1 MEINRLRRDCAQQG
15 LHELLSLAEEGK
27 LPSQGLWDA
36 LRKRYYSL
44 CRPSH
49 GTDAKAGGFSRE
61 EHAGRCRGSASSPP
75 AAGRAA
81 DRLGDLLQKR
91 RESLMNDPSPSLGTS
106 LWVLRHEVNRKKG
119 LRPMRELFPCAGD
132 AILQLKPCLLMSPL
146 SVSMHLDPSRI
157 RFDLVIFDEASQIRP
172 EDAIGSIMRG
182 RQVIIVGDTMQLPPT
197 DFFR

>member
-1 MEINRLRRDCAQQG
+1 MATDARLR
-15 LHELLSLAEEGK
+15 
-27 LPSQGLWDA
+27 
-36 LRKRYYSL
+36 
-44 CRPSH
+44 
-49 GTDAKAGGFSRE
+49 GFSRE
-61 EHAGRCRGSASSPP
+61 EHAEAVERFRLLD
-75 AAGRAA
+75 RQQLDVAA
-81 DRLGDLLQKR
+81 DRLGALLQKR

-119 LRPMRELFPCAGD
+119 LRPLRELFTRAGD

-182 RQVIIVGDTMQLPPT
+182 RQVIIVATPCSCHRPISSARSSMRRRTYRTWRASWTSARPAC
-197 DFFR
+197 RNAC